1 MARAF
6 IDTEAHLLRG
16 VVPDAIAEPPLKST
30 FHANIGQLRRLLT
43 AELGCEH
50 DELVF
55 DEINDVHC
63 RQCGKDF
70 TG

>member
-1 MARAF
+1 MAHAF
-6 IDTEAHLLRG
+6 IQAK
-16 VVPDAIAEPPLKST
+16 V
-30 FHANIGQLRRLLT
+30 QLRRLFSQ
-43 AELGCEH
+43 ELGCAH